1 MSGKPDKPGSGA
13 SLAGQTL
20 SRLAAGIRSRDWSA
34 TEVLQAHLDA
44 INEKNPRLNAI
55 VTLDTGRVMEAAG
68 RLDRGRSAPAKAGP
82 LAGVPVTIKDS
93 FATAGLRTT
102 CGLPALK
109 EHVPEADATVVARLK
124 AAGAL
129 VMGKTNL
136 PPGCRG
142 FQTDNTLFGRTLNP
156 WDPACTSGGSTG
168 GGACAVAAGMSPLDL
183 GSDLGGSLRIPAHFC
198 GVCTLM
204 ATNHRMSRIG
214 HIPELPGRPRGLRT
228 MGVPGPVARCIEDL
242 ETVYGIIAGPD
253 PQWPLVPP
261 VSLGERLQVPL
272 AGLRVGWVDGF
283 PELPVTP
290 ACRERIHQFLRHLED
305 AGADLMEGWPRD
317 FPLEDNWD
325 CFGFLRGAET
335 ASSLPEAE
343 KEAALEV
350 TGMSADAD
358 NPIDRAHY
366 RGARTTMCEYT
377 ECLTRRDTLIQ
388 ALETFLGTR
397 DVLLCPVTSG
407 TAFPHCSPDG
417 TLELGGLS
425 VSYALGGGIGFT
437 SPFNLTG
444 NPVVVLPLG
453 FAPNGLPVGIQI
465 IGKRWQERSLLAVA
479 RAIEA
484 LIGEA
489 GFHVFPEFLG

>member
-1 MSGKPDKPGSGA
+1 MSGKPDEPGTGF

-20 SRLAAGIRSRDWSA
+20 SRLADGIRSRDFSA

-44 INEKNPRLNAI
+44 IAEKNPGLNAI
-55 VTLDTGRVMEAAG
+55 VTLDAGRAMEAAE
-68 RLDRGRSAPAKAGP
+68 RLDRDRTALANAGP

-109 EHVPEADATVVARLK
+109 DHVPEADATVVARLK

-142 FQTDNTLFGRTLNP
+142 FQTDNTLFGRTVNP
-156 WDPACTSGGSTG
+156 WDPACTPGGSTG
-168 GGACAVAAGMSPLDL
+168 GGACAVAAGMSPFDI

-198 GVCTLM
+198 GLCTLM
-204 ATNHRMSRIG
+204 ATNHRISRVG

-228 MGVPGPVARCIEDL
+228 MGVPGPVARCIDDL

-253 PQWPLVPP
+253 PHWPLVPP
-261 VSLGERLQVPL
+261 VPLGERLQISLP
-272 AGLRVGWVDGF
+272 GLRLGWVDGF

-305 AGADLMEGWPRD
+305 AGADLMEGWPAD
-317 FPLEDNWD
+317 FSIEENWD

-335 ASSLPEAE
+335 ASSIPEADR
-343 KEAALEV
+343 EAALEAL
-350 TGMSADAD
+350 GMSPEAD

-366 RGARTTMCEYT
+366 RGARTTMRGYT
-377 ECLTRRDTLIQ
+377 ECLTRRDTLIRS
-388 ALETFLGTR
+388 LETFLATC

-407 TAFPHCSPDG
+407 TAFPHCPPG
-417 TLELGGLS
+417 GMLELDGLT

-453 FAPNGLPVGIQI
+453 LAPNGLPVGIQI
-465 IGKRWQERSLLAVA
+465 IGRRWQERPLLAVA
-479 RAIEA
+479 RALETH
-484 LIGEA
+484 IGET
-489 GFHVFPEFLG
+489 GFHAFR